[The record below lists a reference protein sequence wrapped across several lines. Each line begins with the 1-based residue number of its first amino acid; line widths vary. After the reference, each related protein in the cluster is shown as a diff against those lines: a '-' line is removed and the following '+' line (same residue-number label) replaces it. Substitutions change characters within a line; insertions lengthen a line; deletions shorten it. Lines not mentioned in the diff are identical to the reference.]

1 MAFEWLLPHPTRRC
15 MLLRCFSFSRI
26 DRKWMRLHN
35 RITSQ
40 MPVFIWLIHP
50 FQALNSTLPRT
61 LIIFLYKQTL
71 TQLSFPFCRYR
82 RIVHFFIVTGSKLS
96 QCRCNERGT
105 GKKRSS
111 NEYSAMRKC
120 YSLYTV
126 FWNRCPEYCIQPISR
141 NGKRSFVYLSTN
153 NTQKYY
159 RGFKLKI
166 TMRWW
171 DDSEQRYSVSFAPI
185 HLFHLCPSFVA
196 FPVPSNRLYNNL
208 FSGLQGIFFPT
219 SATEY
224 LALIRLH
231 IYSVAFINFI
241 FHQLFFCPPPPY
253 HPSFNVHLP
262 KYSTW

>member
-1 MAFEWLLPHPTRRC
+1 
-15 MLLRCFSFSRI
+15 
-26 DRKWMRLHN
+26 
-35 RITSQ
+35 
-40 MPVFIWLIHP
+40 
-50 FQALNSTLPRT
+50 
-61 LIIFLYKQTL
+61 
-71 TQLSFPFCRYR
+71 
-82 RIVHFFIVTGSKLS
+82 
-96 QCRCNERGT
+96 
-105 GKKRSS
+105 
-111 NEYSAMRKC
+111 MRKC

-185 HLFHLCPSFVA
+185 HLFHLCPSLVA
-196 FPVPSNRLYNNL
+196 FPCRRIDFIIICFPVCRVF
-208 FSGLQGIFFPT
+208 FSPPVY
-219 SATEY
+219 SVD

-241 FHQLFFCPPPPY
+241 FHQLFFSPPPPY